1 MQNTHKTKLGRKL
14 SDFSRRAQQ
23 DYKEFLFCL
32 ADKDIPID
40 WNRTTAYNKIVVAVM
55 QTASQ
60 SAAEVSQIVCDTEAE
75 VLHILSEVEAEV
87 NKT

>member
-1 MQNTHKTKLGRKL
+1 
-14 SDFSRRAQQ
+14 
-23 DYKEFLFCL
+23 
-32 ADKDIPID
+32 
-40 WNRTTAYNKIVVAVM
+40 M